1 VSPGSSILQAKG
13 IIMPDKTDLPTQI
26 TGAPG
31 AAPAKPAAKTPIQPK
46 PGFDPAALRGGKG
59 GAGKGFAPGGGKRM
73 QIPGKSRGR

>member
-1 VSPGSSILQAKG
+1 
-13 IIMPDKTDLPTQI
+13 MPDKTHHPSQPPILPDT
-26 TGAPG
+26 
-31 AAPAKPAAKTPIQPK
+31 APARPAVTPPRQPK